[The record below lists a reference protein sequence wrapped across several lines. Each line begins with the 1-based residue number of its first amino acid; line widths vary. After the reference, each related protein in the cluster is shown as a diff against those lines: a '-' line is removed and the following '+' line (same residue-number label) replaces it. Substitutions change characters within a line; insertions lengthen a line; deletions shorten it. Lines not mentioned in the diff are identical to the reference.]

1 MKMISILICIFLIAA
16 CTIFSVAENIDYN
29 KIQEVNNEYG
39 ILFVSPPELWNK
51 TYGGDYYDAG
61 FSVQQTSDSGYIIA
75 GTTTPSDST
84 YTDIL
89 LVKTDSNG
97 IAEWTKNYGGA
108 DSEYG
113 YSVKETT
120 DGGYIVGGYTY
131 YYTTNKGYVYL
142 LKTNGDGDQEWI
154 ATMGGPQLDEGFSV
168 EQTTDGGYIIT
179 GFSDSFSSGRDIYLI
194 KTDSIGKTEW
204 ERTFG
209 GAGTS
214 VGNCVKQTTDGGY
227 IIVGFT
233 NIYGAGSSD
242 VWLIKTNNNGIIQ
255 WYKTFGGA
263 FWDLANSIELTS
275 DGGYIITGSTTSYGS
290 GSQDVWLIKTDSNG
304 NEEWNKTFGGVNNDI
319 GEEVKVTSDGGYIIS
334 GLTGSFGAGQEDV
347 YLIKTDENGDILWTK
362 TIGGELSEKGH
373 SVQQT
378 TDEGY
383 IIAGETLSYGTAN
396 SYDAWLVKLRWGNIQ
411 PGAPTITGPNIG
423 EWATYYYFNF
433 SSVDPDN
440 DDVKYYIDWGDEYF
454 NTTDFNHSG
463 DKVMLSHLWRLDG
476 TFTIKAKAED
486 QYGLESPV
494 TEKIFKVPRNRG
506 INNRYFNFLRFN
518 PNIFLILQRFLQ
530 HLGLY

>member
-214 VGNCVKQTTDGGY
+214 VGNCVKQTSDDGY
-227 IIVGFT
+227 IVAGFT
-233 NIYGAGSSD
+233 NTA
-242 VWLIKTNNNGIIQ
+242 
-255 WYKTFGGA
+255 
-263 FWDLANSIELTS
+263 LTK
-275 DGGYIITGSTTSYGS
+275 D
-290 GSQDVWLIKTDSNG
+290 
-304 NEEWNKTFGGVNNDI
+304 
-319 GEEVKVTSDGGYIIS
+319 
-334 GLTGSFGAGQEDV
+334 
-347 YLIKTDENGDILWTK
+347 DIL
-362 TIGGELSEKGH
+362 
-373 SVQQT
+373 
-378 TDEGY
+378 
-383 IIAGETLSYGTAN
+383 
-396 SYDAWLVKLRWGNIQ
+396 LVKLE
-411 PGAPTITGPNIG
+411 PDSPNLVIDFDDLVPSK
-423 EWATYYYFNF
+423 YSLQQNYP
-433 SSVDPDN
+433 DP
-440 DDVKYYIDWGDEYF
+440 
-454 NTTDFNHSG
+454 
-463 DKVMLSHLWRLDG
+463 
-476 TFTIKAKAED
+476 
-486 QYGLESPV
+486 
-494 TEKIFKVPRNRG
+494 
-506 INNRYFNFLRFN
+506 FN
-518 PNIFLILQRFLQ
+518 PSTKIRYSVPYSSKVVIKVFDVLGNEIETLVNEEKPAGTYELTWYAEGLPSGVYFYQLQTNAYVETKKMVL
-530 HLGLY
+530 LK